1 MKRCLFLVALL
12 GGLAIGLDDAAA
24 RMGGGGGFGG
34 GGGSGGGSSSSGG
47 AEAFVFELIFRL
59 LIWLCVEHPAV
70 GIPLTIIIVVAG
82 VIAWSQSQKD
92 QKFRSGDSTGSEL
105 LPPLPRDKS
114 GSQGMHGL
122 RSEDPNFS
130 ELLFED
136 LAQLVYR
143 RSLEARGDGDFAVV
157 RNYLAADV
165 VAMLSDARPRS
176 LSDVIIGMSELR
188 SVEVRAGTARIRVR
202 FESNVTEDQKKLYR
216 CEDWV
221 FRRAADVLSPPPD
234 RMTEFRCVQCGS
246 PMETDVRG
254 NCRSCG
260 TAYVDGRVQWQV
272 EKIDVRELRPVRP
285 AELTRGGGVEVG
297 TNLPTRLDPR
307 LVPELRAL
315 CARHPEFEPGEF
327 TPWVAEI
334 FVKLQDAWSELRWE
348 KARPYLTDPLFQ
360 SLRYQIEQYRRSSYR
375 NHSSDIQVR
384 RIEYVKASLDPYYEA
399 ITLRIRA
406 SMLDWTTNDAGA
418 VVGGSKGRPRVFSEY
433 WTFVRAVGKG
443 NAGVTNPEN
452 CPSCAG
458 PLDRVNEGGVCGYCG
473 TRISAAEHSWVLSK
487 ITQDEVYRG

>member
-1 MKRCLFLVALL
+1 MKRWFFFFALL

-34 GGGSGGGSSSSGG
+34 GGGSGGGSSSGGG

-59 LIWLCVEHPAV
+59 LIWLCVEHPVV
-70 GIPLTIIIVVAG
+70 GIPLTIIIVTAG
-82 VIAWSQSQKD
+82 VIAWSQSQRT
-92 QKFRSGDSTGSEL
+92 QKFRSGQSPGSEL
-105 LPPLPRDKS
+105 LPPSS
-114 GSQGMHGL
+114 GGGAAARGL
-122 RSEDPNFS
+122 DLLRACDPNFS

-143 RSLEARGDGDFAVV
+143 RSLEARGNGDFAVV
-157 RNYLAADV
+157 KNYLADEV
-165 VAMLSDARPRS
+165 VEMLSDARPGS
-176 LSDVIIGMSELR
+176 LSDVIIGVSELR
-188 SVEVRAGTARIRVR
+188 TVEVWGATARIRVR

-234 RMTEFRCVQCGS
+234 RMIEFRCVQCGS

-272 EKIDVRELRPVRP
+272 EKIELRELRPVRP
-285 AELTRGGGVEVG
+285 AELTRGGGVEQG
-297 TNLPTRLDPR
+297 TDLPTRIDPR

-327 TPWVAEI
+327 TPWVANI
-334 FVKLQDAWSELRWE
+334 FVKLQEAWSELRWE

-360 SLRYQIEQYRRSSYR
+360 SLRYQIEQYRRSNYR
-375 NHSSDIQVR
+375 NHGRDIEVR
-384 RIEYVKASLDPYYEA
+384 RIEYVKAALDPYYEA

-418 VVGGSKGRPRVFSEY
+418 VIGGSKGRPRIFSEY

-443 NAGVTNPEN
+443 DAGVTNPER
-452 CPSCAG
+452 CPSCGG